1 MPPSRKSTARVQGSC
16 AIPTDAVR
24 FALAIIGLLA
34 PLQIAAQVPDA
45 VPVEEY
51 ARARVLRV
59 LLERDDPYAGFRRT
73 VQTVELALESGPESG
88 TMLTIENGVLENRAD
103 MKLAEGQRI
112 IVRSVR
118 HADGKV
124 QYFTAETYR
133 LPSLAWLLVGFA
145 VLAFALGG
153 WTSVRSL
160 GGLVFSIGILAMIV
174 VPRIAAGA
182 NPVAVSLLGACVIA
196 CVSLTMAHG
205 WSRRTQVAL
214 LSTLITLA
222 IAALLAWIAVS
233 VGRLFG
239 MGTEESVLLQLGPLP
254 AGNLRGVLLGG
265 IIIGCLGVLDD
276 VTTAQCAAVD
286 EIRKADPRTHP
297 SRLWNAGMSVGR
309 EHIAS
314 LINTLAL
321 AYVGASLPLFLLFQ
335 LNATTPWWVTLNSE
349 FFAEEI
355 IRTLVGSAALLI
367 AVPVSTFFAVL
378 FLHGSGGPRHACVH
392 HSHHD

>member
-1 MPPSRKSTARVQGSC
+1 MLRA
-16 AIPTDAVR
+16 
-24 FALAIIGLLA
+24 FLLA
-34 PLQIAAQVPDA
+34 VGFLASVHVAAAQGPAA
-45 VPVEEY
+45 VPVEGY

-59 LLERDDPYAGFRRT
+59 LQERDDPYAGFARM
-73 VQTVELALESGPESG
+73 VQTVEIALESGPESG
-88 TMLTIENGVLENRAD
+88 TVLTLENGVLENRRD
-103 MKLAEGQRI
+103 MTLAEGQRI

-118 HADGKV
+118 HDDGRV

-133 LPSLAWLLVGFA
+133 LPSLLWLVFGF
-145 VLAFALGG
+145 VILAFLLGG
-153 WTSVRSL
+153 WTSIRSL
-160 GGLVFSIGILAMIV
+160 GGLVFSVAVLAAFV

-182 NPVAVSLLGACVIA
+182 NPVLVSLFGACIIA

-214 LSTLITLA
+214 LSTLVTLA
-222 IAALLAWIAVS
+222 AAAILAWIAVS

-254 AGNLRGVLLGG
+254 SANLRGVLLGG

-286 EIRKADPRTHP
+286 EIRKADPRMHP
-297 SRLWNAGMSVGR
+297 QRLWDAGMSVGR

-321 AYVGASLPLFLLFQ
+321 AYVGAALPLFLLFQ
-335 LNATTPWWVTLNSE
+335 LNGTTPWWVTLNSE
-349 FFAEEI
+349 FLAEEI
-355 IRTLVGSAALLI
+355 VRTLVGSSALLI
-367 AVPVSTFFAVL
+367 AVPVSTLFAVL
-378 FLHGSGGPRHACVH
+378 LLHGTGGPRHACAH
-392 HSHHD
+392 RHSHPHA